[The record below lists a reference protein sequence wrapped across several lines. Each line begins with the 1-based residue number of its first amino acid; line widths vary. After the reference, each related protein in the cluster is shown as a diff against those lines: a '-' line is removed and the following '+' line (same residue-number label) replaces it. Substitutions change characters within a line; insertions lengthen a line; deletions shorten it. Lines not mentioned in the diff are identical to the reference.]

1 MAVGQIEA
9 GGFYPRFC
17 GMYGT
22 SAVGNILLLMLCL
35 LLKNSV
41 LFDTK

>member
-22 SAVGNILLLMLCL
+22 SWKYPVAHA
-35 LLKNSV
+35 
-41 LFDTK
+41 LFVAKEFCIV